1 MLEMKTFFQH
11 HVRYINIQWCVRS
24 SIGQLRRREC
34 VLFGTWATLWA
45 RQKGNHHH
53 LSRFPKYNSQVHC
66 NTCMIRMGG
75 QNHAS
80 HWWCKLLP
88 QNVWRCWYFACV
100 REPFHRTVRNVAYRG
115 RQKVMVHTGTMPVG
129 LLARSSCQIL
139 WHVSGR
145 SHALREAMP
154 LCIYVALFMSASMLT
169 WTARRLRCW
178 TTPDSP
184 WRWKEAAD
192 MKPIEMAFCFGQTLT
207 TVQK

>member
-1 MLEMKTFFQH
+1 MRSFIHWAAEAKRMCLIWDMGDAVSQTEGKPPPPESFSKIQQPGALQH
-11 HVRYINIQWCVRS
+11 S
-24 SIGQLRRREC
+24 
-34 VLFGTWATLWA
+34 
-45 RQKGNHHH
+45 
-53 LSRFPKYNSQVHC
+53 
-66 NTCMIRMGG
+66 MIRMGG

-88 QNVWRCWYFACV
+88 QNVWCCWYFACV

-145 SHALREAMP
+145 SHALPEAMP
-154 LCIYVALFMSASMLT
+154 LCIYVALFMSASMWT
-169 WTARRLRCW
+169 WTARRVRCW